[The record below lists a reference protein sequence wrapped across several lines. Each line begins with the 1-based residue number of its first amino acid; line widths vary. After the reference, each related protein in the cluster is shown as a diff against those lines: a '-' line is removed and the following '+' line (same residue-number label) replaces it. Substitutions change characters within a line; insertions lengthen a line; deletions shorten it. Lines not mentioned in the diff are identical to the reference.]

1 MTTRAKP
8 AQPEN
13 QPNARGEYRS
23 HGVAFLA
30 FVALIALFYAP
41 VLLGRRTLSAGDFT
55 DHFFPFSLFLRSEL
69 LAGRLPLWNPFTYG
83 GHPFLADIQAGV
95 FYPINLLLLAIA
107 TPFGSDATRLYFLQI
122 EALLQIVLAGFF
134 TYLLVRSL
142 TGRPL
147 AAFLAGGIFAL
158 SGYLTGYPALQLA
171 ILRVAIWLPLVLWL
185 LLQAFDR
192 PRRWRWWIAAAL
204 AYAVAFLAGHPQ
216 TFLHL
221 SYAVLAWIALL
232 LFKERRGRPE
242 ALPVSGYLLRIGLF
256 YLLFAGVIAAQLLP
270 SLEFMRLS
278 VRATAD
284 YTFVSGGFPL
294 VDTWQ
299 ALLPQLVSRY
309 SPLYVGIAA
318 LGLVVLA
325 LVQALG
331 APASASRGPAVRSAG
346 EFRLLVAFFAVLTL
360 VALLVSYGRN
370 AFLYPLF
377 YRLLPGWNLFQ
388 GQERAAYLVAFGLSV
403 LAGYGGAAL
412 DAVSTRQRRGVALGT
427 GAFVVAGLAVF
438 LLRYRALAW
447 TVAPPVQ
454 VRATALAALV
464 VAALFVAVL
473 WPDRLKR
480 WRLGLVTLLVL
491 GQLLVANRG
500 VNSDG
505 VPLAQQA
512 QLPAAALAIQRAVQD
527 QGDVSATVGSL
538 TYRGP
543 AGRVFNEH
551 RVFEDYGMRAGAEE
565 LWGSSPLRLS
575 RTAALLDDFPQDRLW
590 QLLGVEHVLNGLPA
604 LYQPAETVAELPGA
618 DGASYLHRLA
628 QPNPRAW
635 VVHTTDSAD
644 DGAALPLLGDARFD
658 LATTA
663 LLPPVTDLAGR
674 TDLAAENVLT
684 FPGQNAVVME
694 QIAPGRLRLDVQ
706 SEHGGLLVV
715 SENWMPGWQATIRE
729 TTDGAPV
736 PAEVLR
742 ADFALLGVPISP
754 GQSTV
759 DLAYQPN
766 SVRYGLAISIASLL
780 LLLAV
785 VARRLRRA
793 RRPTADARPVTTR
806 FTWKTP
812 SAQWIMA
819 AVALAAFALRMFHLG
834 TQELRGDEAFGYFFS
849 LNSLAEIVK
858 STIALRE
865 PHPVASYFLQHV
877 WLALAGHSEVA
888 LRFANVWFGVLAVAL
903 VYRLG
908 RRIGLGAATA
918 ALAAALLAVSP
929 YAIWHSQDARMYSLS
944 LALTVAST
952 WLAIEVSSR
961 RRWRFLLAYVLVTWL
976 ALQTHYF
983 AVFVVVAQNL
993 YVFGVALFDKEMRRF
1008 LERWIAAQAALGLLY
1023 LPWLWLAVDILTGYR
1038 GAGDSPA
1045 FAAMLQRALSV
1056 FAVGESVPMEQRVV
1070 YAVLAAV
1077 LVLLGAARLAWAGPR
1092 ARRALTLLALYLAM
1106 PLLATWISA
1115 LQRPVFNERYLI
1127 AAAPPF
1133 FLLIAAAVLGVRE
1146 GVAPAP
1152 SKTGASAP
1160 HAVGRLDRIAGWAA
1174 TAILALVAIGAI
1186 GSLANAYTNPVYSKT
1201 VGWRQLA
1208 AALELYSAS
1217 PPAEE
1222 VRIAENFPDPT
1233 LWYYYQ
1239 GPVDHLVL
1247 PPAGNDP
1254 VAAAREVDKLV
1265 SQGVQRVILPVQPV
1279 EWWDNTDIAEQA
1291 LSQRY
1296 SLLATRQVAG
1306 WPLQI
1311 YGRTPGT
1318 LQPLNE
1324 QLALPASETDRS
1336 IALTGV
1342 AIPAQSLIPGDVLD
1356 VYLRWEGSAEALS
1369 GSEKVTLQL
1378 LDGAGRLV
1386 AQIDRPLA
1394 ASDLGAAATGYAVSL
1409 PWRLPPG
1416 DYRLITAVYD
1426 PALEGAPRL
1435 LTASGGDH
1443 VDLAVLPSPQQDQ

>member
-1 MTTRAKP
+1 MAL
-8 AQPEN
+8 
-13 QPNARGEYRS
+13 
-23 HGVAFLA
+23 LA
-30 FVALIALFYAP
+30 FVALVTLFYAP
-41 VLLGRRTLSAGDFT
+41 VLLGKRTLSAGDFT
-55 DHFFPFSLFLRSEL
+55 DHFFPFTLFLRSEL

-83 GHPFLADIQAGV
+83 GHPFLADIQAAV
-95 FYPINLLLLAIA
+95 FYPINLLLLGIA
-107 TPFGSDATRLYFLQI
+107 TPFGSDAARLYFLQI
-122 EALLQIVLAGFF
+122 EAMVQVVLAGFF

-171 ILRVAIWLPLVLWL
+171 ILRVAIWLPLLLWL
-185 LLQAFDR
+185 LLQAFGR

-242 ALPVSGYLLRIGLF
+242 ELPVSGYLLRIGLF
-256 YLLFAGVIAAQLLP
+256 YLLFAGLIAAQLLP

-346 EFRLLVAFFAVLTL
+346 EFRLLVAFFALL
-360 VALLVSYGRN
+360 ALLALLVSYGRN
-370 AFLYPLF
+370 AFLYPIF

-412 DAVSTRQRRGVALGT
+412 NAVSTRQRRLAALGY
-427 GAFVVAGLAVF
+427 GAFVVAAVALF

-447 TVAPPVQ
+447 TVASPAQ
-454 VRATALAALV
+454 VKGTALAALAA
-464 VAALFVAVL
+464 AALFAVVL
-473 WPDRLKR
+473 WPDGLKR
-480 WRLGLVTLLVL
+480 WRLALVTILVF

-500 VNSDG
+500 VNSDP

-512 QLPAAALAIQRAVQD
+512 RLPAAALAVQQAVQE
-527 QGDVSATVGSL
+527 QGAVSATVGSL
-538 TYRGP
+538 TYQGP
-543 AGRVFNEH
+543 AGRVFDEH
-551 RVFEDYGMRAGAEE
+551 RIFEDYGMRAGVEE

-575 RTAALLDDFPQDRLW
+575 RSAALLEDFPQDRLW
-590 QLLGVEHVLNGLPA
+590 QLLGVAHVLNGLPA
-604 LYQPAETVAELPGA
+604 LYQPAATLAELPGP
-618 DGASYLHRLA
+618 DGVSYLHRLA

-635 VVHTTDSAD
+635 VVQATDSAD
-644 DGAALPLLGDARFD
+644 DRAALPLLGDARFD
-658 LATTA
+658 LATSA
-663 LLPPVTDLAGR
+663 LLPPVTDAAGR
-674 TDLAAENVLT
+674 ADLTAGNVLA
-684 FPGQNAVVME
+684 FPGQNTVNMQ

-715 SENWMPGWQATIRE
+715 SENWLPGWQATIRQ
-729 TTDGAPV
+729 TADGAPV
-736 PAEVLR
+736 SAQVLR
-742 ADFALLGVPISP
+742 ADFALLGVPIGP
-754 GQSTV
+754 GQSLV
-759 DLAYQPN
+759 DLAYRPK

-780 LLLAV
+780 LLLLAV
-785 VARRLRRA
+785 MTMRLPRA
-793 RRPTADARPVTTR
+793 RRTTADARSGTTR
-806 FTWKTP
+806 GAWNLP
-812 SAQWIMA
+812 SAQWLMVG
-819 AVALAAFALRMFHLG
+819 VALAAFALRMFHLG

-849 LNSLAEIVK
+849 LNSLSEIVR

-865 PHPVASYFLQHV
+865 PHPVASYLLQHV

-888 LRFANVWFGVLAVAL
+888 LRFSNVWFGVLAVAL

-918 ALAAALLAVSP
+918 ALAAALLAASP
-929 YAIWHSQDARMYSLS
+929 YAIWYSQDARMYSLS

-952 WLAIEVSSR
+952 WLAIEVSQQ
-961 RRWRFLLAYVLVTWL
+961 RRWRFLLAYVVLTWL

-993 YVFGVALFDKEMRRF
+993 YFFGVALVDREIRRS
-1008 LERWIAAQAALGLLY
+1008 LGRWIGAQAALGLLY
-1023 LPWLWLAVDILTGYR
+1023 LPWLWLAVDTLTGYR
-1038 GAGDSPA
+1038 GAGDSPTLA
-1045 FAAMLQRALSV
+1045 VMLQRALSV
-1056 FAVGESVPMEQRVV
+1056 FVVGESMAMEQRVA
-1070 YAVLAAV
+1070 YSLLAAL
-1077 LVLLGAARLAWAGPR
+1077 LVLLGAARLAWAGAR
-1092 ARRALTLLALYLAM
+1092 ARRALALLALYLAV

-1115 LQRPVFNERYLI
+1115 LQRPLFNERYLI

-1133 FLLIAAAVLGVRE
+1133 LLLIAAAVLGVRE
-1146 GVAPAP
+1146 
-1152 SKTGASAP
+1152 SSASA
-1160 HAVGRLDRIAGWAA
+1160 ADKADVRASRAAGRRDRIAGWAA

-1186 GSLANAYTNPVYSKT
+1186 GSLANAYMNPAYSKT

-1208 AALELYSAS
+1208 AALDLYSAS
-1217 PPAEE
+1217 LPPEE
-1222 VRIAENFPDPT
+1222 VRIGQNFPDPT

-1247 PPAGNDP
+1247 PPAGRDP
-1254 VAAAREVDKLV
+1254 VAAAKEVELLV
-1265 SQGVQRVILPVQPV
+1265 SQGVQRIILPVQPV
-1279 EWWDNTDIAEQA
+1279 EWWDNADIAEQA

-1306 WPLQI
+1306 RPLQI
-1311 YGRTPGT
+1311 YARPPAT

-1324 QLALPASETDRS
+1324 QLAQPGSAADRS

-1342 AIPAQSLIPGDVLD
+1342 AIPAQLLIPGDVLD
-1356 VYLRWEGSAEALS
+1356 VYLRWQGSAAALT

-1378 LDGAGRLV
+1378 LDDAGRLV
-1386 AQIDRPLA
+1386 AQTDRPLA
-1394 ASDLGAAATGYAVSL
+1394 AADLGAAATAYAVSL

-1416 DYRLITAVYD
+1416 EYRLITALYD

-1435 LTASGGDH
+1435 LTAAGGDH
-1443 VDLAVLPSPQQDQ
+1443 VDLAVLRSPQPNQ